1 MIKLSKRLET
11 ISSLVPINS
20 KVVDIGCDHGLLD
33 IYLYE
38 QKIVK
43 TIIATD
49 VNENALENARQN
61 IKNNGFETEI
71 STRLGNGL
79 DVINDKDDVDTVII
93 SGMGSNTIIDILN
106 NNLNK
111 LKNINYLIIQS
122 NTKIP
127 LLREE
132 VIKLGYFIFD
142 EKIVE
147 DNKKFYTII
156 KFSKG
161 NKSYSKKELTLGPI
175 LLRDNSEIF
184 QKYCHI
190 KLSKLVSILEKL
202 PKRKLIARYKII
214 KEIKLYK

>member
-20 KVVDIGCDHGLLD
+20 KVIDIGCDHGLLD

-38 QKIVK
+38 QNKVE

-49 VNENALENARQN
+49 INENALNNARQN
-61 IKNNGFETEI
+61 IKNNGLETMI
-71 STRLGNGL
+71 ATRLGNGL
-79 DVINDKDDVDTVII
+79 DVISDKDDVDTVII
-93 SGMGSNTIIDILN
+93 SGMGSNTIIDILRS
-106 NNLNK
+106 NLHK
-111 LKNINYLIIQS
+111 LKKIGCLIIQS

-127 LLREE
+127 LLRKEI
-132 VIKLGYFIFD
+132 IKLGYFIFD
-142 EKIVE
+142 EQIVE

-156 KFSKG
+156 KFLKG
-161 NKSYSKKELTLGPI
+161 NKLYSKKELILGPI
-175 LLRDNSEIF
+175 LLKNNSEIF

-190 KLSKLVSILEKL
+190 KLSKLLSILEKL
-202 PKRKLIARYKII
+202 PKRKIITRYKII